1 LNMNTK
7 EEEEE
12 EEDKEQEKGNFAD
25 DVDFVEP
32 EEPFAD
38 DELIPSD
45 LIEDA
50 VSSHRSSENYLQR
63 DENFELELGSPTDD
77 HILDHFQNVSR
88 YDIID
93 VIGNDRAGRPV
104 IIYHSHF
111 GRVCRPRLYY
121 YIFPLWTEKFHS
133 TADQLAYS
141 HISRTGS
148 KAKFKKNLKSLILVH
163 PTRLVKFMWTIFKP
177 LVSSK
182 FEKKI
187 CYVNYLHELREYV
200 HCDQLVIPKEI
211 EDIMRNH
218 PESTLPPVV
227 HDTVTFLRQHG
238 MLTPGLFRRSVSVK
252 ELRTWQDKINRVTY
266 LYPDHVH
273 LSAVLLK
280 TFLRELSEPVMT
292 HHLYGDIMQLQNF
305 PPNERTQKIRDLLK
319 QLPKENYTLL
329 KYLIEFLNEVCDRS
343 SANLMN
349 ASNLAIVFGP
359 NLAWSADQQVSMGNM
374 YQLTQFTWRCLVSG
388 KVRKQYFHSPLH
400 RTIAHTANRHVSQVE
415 KSLLL
420 FLALKSTHCD
430 RRKTN
435 TCSKTENFW
444 CETRKDP
451 RRQIFFCLPKHPSP
465 ENVPSVPPHADENNG
480 LQPMVNNVVS
490 LQNQQPSNTDIIV
503 RNTCPTN
510 TNWRQPLGGWTPWIP
525 NFVMPMQN
533 VNMHHLNENYLPQ
546 VYREIRN
553 APGGRV
559 AGNRIDN
566 QNLCPVTWR
575 PIIHRNQ
582 IFNDFEYAFFQGYG
596 HFYNNMKH
604 ITDEV
609 MRSTRFFV
617 VRAQNENEIALSVKF
632 GLWWPTEDIIACLNI
647 IFNERAA
654 FNCSVYLLV
663 TLNVSDCF
671 RGVAKMLT
679 GVYCRHADKEPRVN
693 NRFEFQLKWLLV
705 KTVPNEILNHIMT
718 SVEEQ
723 VPITAVPNG
732 HEIFCDNAWQFMDA
746 MVKF

>member
-1 LNMNTK
+1 LDMNI
-7 EEEEE
+7 E

-77 HILDHFQNVSR
+77 HISDHFQNVSR

-93 VIGNDRAGRPV
+93 VIGDDRAGRPV
-104 IIYHSHF
+104 IVF
-111 GRVCRPRLYY
+111 FAFRLPQTDLFDYEL
-121 YIFPLWTEKFHS
+121 FL
-133 TADQLAYS
+133 
-141 HISRTGS
+141 
-148 KAKFKKNLKSLILVH
+148 KFKKNLKSLILVH

-227 HDTVTFLRQHG
+227 RDTVTFLRQHG

-252 ELRTWQDKINRVTY
+252 ELRTWQDKINRGISVTY

-292 HHLYGDIMQLQNF
+292 HHLYGDIMQLQSF

-374 YQLTQFTWRCLVSG
+374 YQLTQFTYRL
-388 KVRKQYFHSPLH
+388 
-400 RTIAHTANRHVSQVE
+400 IANS
-415 KSLLL
+415 S
-420 FLALKSTHCD
+420 
-430 RRKTN
+430 
-435 TCSKTENFW
+435 
-444 CETRKDP
+444 
-451 RRQIFFCLPKHPSP
+451 
-465 ENVPSVPPHADENNG
+465 
-480 LQPMVNNVVS
+480 
-490 LQNQQPSNTDIIV
+490 
-503 RNTCPTN
+503 
-510 TNWRQPLGGWTPWIP
+510 
-525 NFVMPMQN
+525 
-533 VNMHHLNENYLPQ
+533 
-546 VYREIRN
+546 
-553 APGGRV
+553 
-559 AGNRIDN
+559 
-566 QNLCPVTWR
+566 
-575 PIIHRNQ
+575 
-582 IFNDFEYAFFQGYG
+582 
-596 HFYNNMKH
+596 
-604 ITDEV
+604 
-609 MRSTRFFV
+609 
-617 VRAQNENEIALSVKF
+617 
-632 GLWWPTEDIIACLNI
+632 
-647 IFNERAA
+647 
-654 FNCSVYLLV
+654 
-663 TLNVSDCF
+663 
-671 RGVAKMLT
+671 
-679 GVYCRHADKEPRVN
+679 
-693 NRFEFQLKWLLV
+693 
-705 KTVPNEILNHIMT
+705 
-718 SVEEQ
+718 
-723 VPITAVPNG
+723 
-732 HEIFCDNAWQFMDA
+732 EIFVSSP
-746 MVKF
+746 VKE

>member
-38 DELIPSD
+38 DELILSD

-104 IIYHSHF
+104 IVFFAFRLPQTDLFDYELFLKYIIHTLDGFVDQDYTIIYFHY
-111 GRVCRPRLYY
+111 GRKSFTRP
-121 YIFPLWTEKFHS
+121 P
-133 TADQLAYS
+133 
-141 HISRTGS
+141 ISWLIRTYRALDRRQKS
-148 KAKFKKNLKSLILVH
+148 RIESFSFKKNLKSLILVH

-211 EDIMRNH
+211 EEHDRMLLQESNCKVHASTIPPFLPTQQFGVNLQYIMRNH

-252 ELRTWQDKINRVTY
+252 ELRTWQDKINRGISVTY
-266 LYPDHVH
+266 SYPDHVH

-374 YQLTQFTWRCLVSG
+374 YQLTQFTYRLIANSAEIFVSSPLALFVVSG
-388 KVRKQYFHSPLH
+388 KVQKQYFHSSLH
-400 RTIAHTANRHVSQVE
+400 RTIALTANRHVSQVE

-420 FLALKSTHCD
+420 LLA
-430 RRKTN
+430 R
-435 TCSKTENFW
+435 W
-444 CETRKDP
+444 
-451 RRQIFFCLPKHPSP
+451 
-465 ENVPSVPPHADENNG
+465 
-480 LQPMVNNVVS
+480 
-490 LQNQQPSNTDIIV
+490 
-503 RNTCPTN
+503 
-510 TNWRQPLGGWTPWIP
+510 
-525 NFVMPMQN
+525 
-533 VNMHHLNENYLPQ
+533 
-546 VYREIRN
+546 
-553 APGGRV
+553 
-559 AGNRIDN
+559 
-566 QNLCPVTWR
+566 
-575 PIIHRNQ
+575 
-582 IFNDFEYAFFQGYG
+582 
-596 HFYNNMKH
+596 
-604 ITDEV
+604 
-609 MRSTRFFV
+609 
-617 VRAQNENEIALSVKF
+617 
-632 GLWWPTEDIIACLNI
+632 
-647 IFNERAA
+647 
-654 FNCSVYLLV
+654 LV
-663 TLNVSDCF
+663 GF
-671 RGVAKMLT
+671 
-679 GVYCRHADKEPRVN
+679 
-693 NRFEFQLKWLLV
+693 
-705 KTVPNEILNHIMT
+705 
-718 SVEEQ
+718 
-723 VPITAVPNG
+723 
-732 HEIFCDNAWQFMDA
+732 
-746 MVKF
+746 

>member
-1 LNMNTK
+1 M
-7 EEEEE
+7 EETFFI
-12 EEDKEQEKGNFAD
+12 NFSCCQK
-25 DVDFVEP
+25 P

-104 IIYHSHF
+104 IVF
-111 GRVCRPRLYY
+111 FAFRLPQTDLFDYEL
-121 YIFPLWTEKFHS
+121 FL
-133 TADQLAYS
+133 
-141 HISRTGS
+141 
-148 KAKFKKNLKSLILVH
+148 KFKKNLKSLILVH

-252 ELRTWQDKINRVTY
+252 ELRTWQDKINRGISVTY
-266 LYPDHVH
+266 SYPDHVH

-374 YQLTQFTWRCLVSG
+374 YQLTQFT
-388 KVRKQYFHSPLH
+388 
-400 RTIAHTANRHVSQVE
+400 
-415 KSLLL
+415 
-420 FLALKSTHCD
+420 
-430 RRKTN
+430 
-435 TCSKTENFW
+435 
-444 CETRKDP
+444 ETRRDP
-451 RRQIFFCLPKHPSP
+451 RRQLFFCIPKHFSP
-465 ENVPSVPPHADENNG
+465 ENVPSVPPHVDENNS

-490 LQNQQPSNTDIIV
+490 LQNQQPNNTDIVV
-503 RNTCPTN
+503 RNTCPTY
-510 TNWRQPLGGWTPWIP
+510 TNWQQPSVGWTPWIP
-525 NFVMPMQN
+525 NFGMPMQN
-533 VNMHHLNENYLPQ
+533 VNMPQLNENYPPQ
-546 VYREIRN
+546 VYHEMRN
-553 APGGRV
+553 APGGSV
-559 AGNRIDN
+559 AGNMIDN

-582 IFNDFEYAFFQGYG
+582 ILNDFENSFFQGYG

-617 VRAQNENEIALSVKF
+617 VRAQNENEIALSVKS
-632 GLWWPTEDIIACLNI
+632 GLWWPTDDIIPCLNT

-654 FNCSVYLLV
+654 LNCSVYLLV

-679 GVYCRHADKEPRVN
+679 DVYCRHADKEPRVN

-705 KTVPNEILNHIMT
+705 KSVPNEILNHIMT

>member
-1 LNMNTK
+1 LDMNI
-7 EEEEE
+7 EE

-77 HILDHFQNVSR
+77 HISDHFQNVSR

-93 VIGNDRAGRPV
+93 VIGDDRAGRPV
-104 IIYHSHF
+104 IVFFAFRLPQTDLFDYELFLKYIIHTLDGFVDQDYTIIYFHY
-111 GRVCRPRLYY
+111 GRKSFTRPPISWLIRTYRALDRRQSFVFLYIKKILY
-121 YIFPLWTEKFHS
+121 LI
-133 TADQLAYS
+133 
-141 HISRTGS
+141 
-148 KAKFKKNLKSLILVH
+148 FKKNLKSLILVH

-227 HDTVTFLRQHG
+227 RDTVTFLRQHG

-252 ELRTWQDKINRVTY
+252 ELRTWQDKINRGISVTY

-292 HHLYGDIMQLQNF
+292 HHLYGDIMQLQSF

-374 YQLTQFTWRCLVSG
+374 YQLTQFTYRL
-388 KVRKQYFHSPLH
+388 
-400 RTIAHTANRHVSQVE
+400 IANS
-415 KSLLL
+415 S
-420 FLALKSTHCD
+420 
-430 RRKTN
+430 
-435 TCSKTENFW
+435 
-444 CETRKDP
+444 
-451 RRQIFFCLPKHPSP
+451 
-465 ENVPSVPPHADENNG
+465 
-480 LQPMVNNVVS
+480 
-490 LQNQQPSNTDIIV
+490 
-503 RNTCPTN
+503 
-510 TNWRQPLGGWTPWIP
+510 
-525 NFVMPMQN
+525 
-533 VNMHHLNENYLPQ
+533 
-546 VYREIRN
+546 
-553 APGGRV
+553 
-559 AGNRIDN
+559 
-566 QNLCPVTWR
+566 
-575 PIIHRNQ
+575 
-582 IFNDFEYAFFQGYG
+582 
-596 HFYNNMKH
+596 
-604 ITDEV
+604 
-609 MRSTRFFV
+609 
-617 VRAQNENEIALSVKF
+617 
-632 GLWWPTEDIIACLNI
+632 
-647 IFNERAA
+647 
-654 FNCSVYLLV
+654 
-663 TLNVSDCF
+663 
-671 RGVAKMLT
+671 
-679 GVYCRHADKEPRVN
+679 
-693 NRFEFQLKWLLV
+693 
-705 KTVPNEILNHIMT
+705 
-718 SVEEQ
+718 
-723 VPITAVPNG
+723 
-732 HEIFCDNAWQFMDA
+732 EIFVSSP
-746 MVKF
+746 VKE

>member
-1 LNMNTK
+1 MALQCNSQK
-7 EEEEE
+7 
-12 EEDKEQEKGNFAD
+12 K
-25 DVDFVEP
+25 P

-45 LIEDA
+45 LIEGK
-50 VSSHRSSENYLQR
+50 RSAE
-63 DENFELELGSPTDD
+63 
-77 HILDHFQNVSR
+77 
-88 YDIID
+88 
-93 VIGNDRAGRPV
+93 
-104 IIYHSHF
+104 IYHSHF

-227 HDTVTFLRQHG
+227 HDTVTFLRQH
-238 MLTPGLFRRSVSVK
+238 
-252 ELRTWQDKINRVTY
+252 
-266 LYPDHVH
+266 DHVH